1 VKLDFDQLRRIL
13 GIGAAGYAAR
23 PDRSR
28 RKHPHRGRA
37 GGGNTFMRPARFLS
51 NPIPP
56 PAREYIGKRRN
67 LSARKKRRLRYLA
80 SIQDNP

>member
-1 VKLDFDQLRRIL
+1 MNFDFGQFRRIL
-13 GIGAAGYAAR
+13 GIGSEGYIPR

-28 RKHPHRGRA
+28 RKNPHRGRA
-37 GGGNTFMRPARFLS
+37 GGGNTFMRPAKFLS

-56 PAREYIGKRRN
+56 PARAHHGKRRN

-80 SIQDNP
+80 SIQDTP

>member
-1 VKLDFDQLRRIL
+1 MNFDFERLRRIL

-28 RKHPHRGRA
+28 RRNPHQGRA
-37 GGGNTFMRPARFLS
+37 GGGNMDMKPAKFLS
-51 NPIPP
+51 NPVPP
-56 PAREYIGKRRN
+56 PAQEYHGKRRN

-80 SIQDNP
+80 SLKE